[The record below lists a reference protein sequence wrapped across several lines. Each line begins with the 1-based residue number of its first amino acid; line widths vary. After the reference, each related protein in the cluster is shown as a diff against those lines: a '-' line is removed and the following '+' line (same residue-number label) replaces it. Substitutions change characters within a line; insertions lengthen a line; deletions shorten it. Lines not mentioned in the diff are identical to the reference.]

1 MRCVCLLL
9 ALAVTAVTASVTAY
23 HIEPRTAAM
32 SGKVPGDP
40 QYGGVSQQVV
50 ACWDSLER
58 IELFAGAKGNG
69 GVYRAGVWL
78 DGAELMWGGIRGHNT

>member
-1 MRCVCLLL
+1 MRSICLFL
-9 ALAVTAVTASVTAY
+9 AVAVTAVTASVTAY

-40 QYGGVSQQVV
+40 QYGGVSQTVV

-58 IELFAGAKGNG
+58 VEVFAGAKGNG
-69 GVYRAGVWL
+69 GAYRVGVRL
-78 DGAELMWGGIRGHNT
+78 DGQGAGTRLDQV